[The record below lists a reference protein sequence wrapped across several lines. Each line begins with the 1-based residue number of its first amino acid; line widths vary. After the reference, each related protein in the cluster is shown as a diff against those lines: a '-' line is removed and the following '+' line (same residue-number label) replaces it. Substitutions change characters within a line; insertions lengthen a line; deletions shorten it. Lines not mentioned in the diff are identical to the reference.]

1 MKLLTKKYD
10 DKLLMRQAE
19 RILASDPSVD
29 HSSISVKSHKG
40 VVTISGS
47 ARNDFERHH
56 VIEAI
61 RRGYGK
67 FGLQQAQIVDE
78 MVVRRHDAPTS
89 GRETILTGEG

>member
-19 RILASDPSVD
+19 RILASDPNVD
-29 HSSISVKSHKG
+29 HSSISVNSHKG

-47 ARNDFERHH
+47 VKNDFEQHH
-56 VIEAI
+56 ILEAI

-67 FGLQQAQIVDE
+67 FGLQQAEIVDE
-78 MVVRRHDAPTS
+78 IVVRRQ
-89 GRETILTGEG
+89 GK